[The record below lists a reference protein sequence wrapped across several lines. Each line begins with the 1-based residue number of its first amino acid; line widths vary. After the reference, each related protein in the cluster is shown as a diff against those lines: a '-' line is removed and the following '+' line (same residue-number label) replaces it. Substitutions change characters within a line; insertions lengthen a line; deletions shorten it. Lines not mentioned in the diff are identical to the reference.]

1 MNNNRCRSGKERR
14 SCTRVQ
20 LKLSTSVLLVKIDA
34 YHSGIIANLS
44 LGGCYFPA
52 DHGLP
57 LGENC
62 QVEITIGEGLD
73 VDKIRMS
80 GRVARVD
87 SDGAGIEFI
96 DNSPDIMERLKD
108 ILLRYSPPE

>member
-1 MNNNRCRSGKERR
+1 M
-14 SCTRVQ
+14 
-20 LKLSTSVLLVKIDA
+20 
-34 YHSGIIANLS
+34 
-44 LGGCYFPA
+44 
-52 DHGLP
+52 GLP

-96 DNSPDIMERLKD
+96 DNSPDIMDRLKD